1 MFVDTRQVCDGRA
14 VIATVCIIGGGV
26 AGLTLARELE
36 AQGVDTCVLESGG
49 FDPDDGTRDLYR
61 GHATGLDYQFAD
73 GCRARYLG
81 GSSNCWG
88 GWSRP
93 LDPWDFEQRA
103 WIPGSGWP
111 FGLDEL
117 APWYARAHS
126 VLKLGPNNFDPVFWE
141 NAIGRPDVR
150 RLPLRSGRVRDT
162 ISQFSPPVR
171 FGRHYRSE
179 LRMARHVRVFLHA
192 NVTEIVPDP
201 LCSRIN
207 QVRVMTLD
215 GKRMT
220 VAARL
225 FVLATGGIENARLL
239 LASCRVMPAGIGN
252 RHDLVGRYFMDH
264 PRMVVG
270 RIRFAAPWS
279 RNKLYDIKYNYMN
292 SAVSAHG
299 QHIAAQLALTPETL
313 ASERLLNARV
323 CFCSEFPGEGSAGA
337 QALFRCKQAW
347 LAKDQPGR
355 SLGDDMR
362 AMMRDPLNTFLYGF
376 TRLCH
381 PRSLI
386 RNVGFQLIVEPAPD
400 PDSRVTLSVSRRDAL
415 GLPRVEV
422 HWQLS
427 SQVRRTADR
436 TLALIAQELQE
447 NGVAQVEPMPSIEQ
461 HGWPSTFEK
470 EGTWHHMGT
479 TRMHDDERHGV
490 VNRDCRV
497 HGLGNLYVAGSS
509 VFPTAGANFP
519 TITLTALSL
528 RLADHLNRQLRSP
541 SSVPVDESTVTALPS
556 VETADAAAAAA
567 AVDSGHLPAT

>member
-1 MFVDTRQVCDGRA
+1 MFIDTRQVGDGRTL
-14 VIATVCIIGGGV
+14 IATVCIIGGGI
-26 AGLTLARELE
+26 AGLTIARELE
-36 AQGVDTCVLESGG
+36 AQGVDTCLLESGG
-49 FDPDDGTRDLYR
+49 LEPDDATRDLCR
-61 GHATGLDYQFAD
+61 GDATGIDYQFAD
-73 GCRARYLG
+73 GCRARFLG

-93 LDPWDFEQRA
+93 LDPWDFERRD
-103 WIPGSGWP
+103 WIPASGWP

-117 APWYARAHS
+117 APWYARAHG
-126 VLKLGPNNFDPVFWE
+126 VLRLGPVNFDPADWE
-141 NAIGRPDVR
+141 KAIGRPDVR
-150 RLPLRSGRVRDT
+150 RLPLTSGRVRDT

-171 FGRHYRSE
+171 FGRHYRGE
-179 LRMARHVRVFLHA
+179 LSAARHVRLFLHA
-192 NVTEIVPDP
+192 NVTEIVPDA
-201 LCSRIN
+201 LCTRIN
-207 QVRVMTLD
+207 QVRVQTLN

-239 LASCRVMPAGIGN
+239 LASSRVMTAGIGN
-252 RHDLVGRYFMDH
+252 QHDLVGRYFMDH
-264 PRMVVG
+264 PRMLVG
-270 RIRFAAPWS
+270 RVRFASAWA

-292 SAVSAHG
+292 SAVAAHG
-299 QHIAAQLALTPETL
+299 QHIAAQLALTPQAM
-313 ASERLLNARV
+313 ASERVLNARI

-355 SLGDDMR
+355 RLADDLRVM
-362 AMMRDPLNTFLYGF
+362 ARDPVNTFLYGV

-386 RNVGFQLIVEPAPD
+386 RSVGFQLIVEPAPD
-400 PDSRVTLSVSRRDAL
+400 PDSRITLSTCRRDAL

-422 HWQLS
+422 HWRLGA
-427 SQVRRTADR
+427 QVRRTADR
-436 TLALIAQELQE
+436 SLALVAQELRE
-447 NGVAQVEPMPSIEQ
+447 SGVAQVDAMPSFEQ
-461 HGWPSTFEK
+461 DGWPSTFEK

-479 TRMHDDERHGV
+479 TRMHDDERQGV

-497 HGLGNLYVAGSS
+497 HGIANLYIAGSS

-528 RLADHLNRQLRSP
+528 RLAAHIATQLRSP
-541 SSVPVDESTVTALPS
+541 ASMPVDEVAMAAMGS
-556 VETADAAAAAA
+556 ADRSDVAAAS
-567 AVDSGHLPAT
+567 VDAGRLPAT